1 MGCGVS
7 ALLAATPAPGGLV
20 AAAAGAGVPGIELSH
35 EGAEGAGG
43 DGDAA
48 AGLVGAARSALAA
61 LGLLARE
68 GGDAP
73 APPRE
78 VREAR
83 DEDAVVSTGI
93 VRVRAPADGFLEAPI
108 APGTM
113 VRARATLGRVVPLL
127 PGAPAVIASEVAGLV
142 LEAAPPGPV
151 RKGGTLFLL
160 APGAAGPARRRGG
173 APAEPPLTDG
183 SGKIRVGWVEQI
195 GLPGL
200 GIARLKAK
208 IDTGARTSALHV
220 ARMRTVGTGAGLQR
234 RPILAITVP
243 GGGRGRRPHVVR
255 AAVREFVV
263 VRDSS
268 GRTERRPV
276 IETVLRLGTIERRIA
291 VTLTNRGDML
301 FPMLIGRTALGPG
314 VVVDPSRRYLLG
326 SGKPAGKKF

>member
-1 MGCGVS
+1 M
-7 ALLAATPAPGGLV
+7 
-20 AAAAGAGVPGIELSH
+20 
-35 EGAEGAGG
+35 
-43 DGDAA
+43 
-48 AGLVGAARSALAA
+48 VGAARSALAA
-61 LGLLARE
+61 LGLLAKA
-68 GGDAP
+68 GGDGPP
-73 APPRE
+73 APRE
-78 VREAR
+78 VRER
-83 DEDAVVSTGI
+83 DEDALLSAGI

-108 APGTM
+108 VPGTT

-127 PGAPAVIASEVAGLV
+127 PGAPAVIGSEVAGLV

-151 RKGGTLFLL
+151 RAGGTLFVL
-160 APGAAGPARRRGG
+160 APGAAGPTRRRGG
-173 APAEPPLTDG
+173 APSEPPRTDG
-183 SGKIRVGWVEQI
+183 SGKIRVGWVEQV

-200 GIARLKAK
+200 GIERLKAK

-243 GGGRGRRPHVVR
+243 GGTRGRRPQVVR